1 MVSVAEPHHLESEG
15 LLPEIGG
22 IPKGDGQIDLL
33 GGQVLLPWHDTVE
46 GCSVLV
52 EPGSANPHG
61 IEGLGVHDVE
71 VTTPIHQHLGEPRV
85 ANDGINN
92 KRVLA

>member
-52 EPGSANPHG
+52 EPGSAMKASRPR
-61 IEGLGVHDVE
+61 GLVSAIDD
-71 VTTPIHQHLGEPRV
+71 
-85 ANDGINN
+85 N
-92 KRVLA
+92 VLLP